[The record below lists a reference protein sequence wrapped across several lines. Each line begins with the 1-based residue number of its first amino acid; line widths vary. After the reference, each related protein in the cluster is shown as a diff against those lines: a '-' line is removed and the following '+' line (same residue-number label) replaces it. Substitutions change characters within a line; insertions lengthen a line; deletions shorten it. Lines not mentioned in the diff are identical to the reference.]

1 MGSASR
7 TDNLLIM
14 NDPLKKDLELE
25 EQDELH
31 PEDGDEQQP
40 PLKPEVLDDDPGET
54 KDTQLLPVLRGS
66 DALAPLDP
74 LAAYINE
81 IRQYPEL
88 SEEEEKELALH
99 YEATGDTQAAYKLIT
114 NNLMLVVKIAMT
126 FRREWQNVMDLI
138 QEGNVGLMKAV
149 KNFDPFRGVRLPA
162 YASWWI
168 KAYILKYILDNWRL
182 VRVGTTN
189 ARRKLL
195 YNLQKEKAR
204 LEEQG
209 ISASPKKLAEHFG
222 VAEKDVIDVQ
232 ASLGA
237 FDVSMDTPTHPDSDY
252 TPEKTLTDG
261 RHPAQAIEK
270 SQFHEALHEK
280 IEAFLENLKPIEK
293 ELFATRILSEDPT
306 SLKEIGEHYNITREA
321 VRQTEQRLL
330 KKFKTYI
337 KEHLPEAEHYFM
349 K

>member
-1 MGSASR
+1 
-7 TDNLLIM
+7 M
-14 NDPLKKDLELE
+14 NDPLKKDPEIEEDEEDKSLPLE
-25 EQDELH
+25 
-31 PEDGDEQQP
+31 PEI
-40 PLKPEVLDDDPGET
+40 LDDDLDGDNPEEE
-54 KDTQLLPVLRGS
+54 DQRPLPVLRGS

-74 LAAYINE
+74 LTAYINE
-81 IRQYPEL
+81 IRQYSEL
-88 SEEEEKELALH
+88 SEEEEKELMLH
-99 YEATGDTQAAYKLIT
+99 YQETGDTQAAYRLIT
-114 NNLMLVVKIAMT
+114 SNLTLVVKIAMT

-195 YNLQKEKAR
+195 YNLQKEKAK

-209 ISASPKKLAEHFG
+209 FTASPKKLAEHFG

-237 FDVSMDTPTHPDSDY
+237 YDVSMDTPVHPDSEM
-252 TPEKTLTDG
+252 TPSKSLSDG
-261 RHPAQAIEK
+261 KNPAQSIEK

-280 IEAFLENLKPIEK
+280 IEDFLEDLKPIEK

-337 KEHLPEAEHYFM
+337 TEHLPEAEHYFM